1 MMPISLP
8 MFDVREKPQMVERA
22 FLIGVYF
29 DRAEADEAESLL
41 VELGELVG
49 TLGIGVVGTA
59 CVFVRDRNIRY
70 LTGTGKCTELIEQAK
85 ELEADCI
92 VFDNELAP
100 MQQRTW
106 EEESGVT
113 VIDREEVILD
123 IFKMRAQTKEA
134 RLQVELARMEYSLPR
149 LARMWSHLDRQR
161 GAAGGGKGGG
171 GAARGEGE
179 QQIEVDR
186 RLARKRIDRVK
197 RELEAVR
204 QNRETQRKQRTD
216 TGIPHAAIV
225 GYTNAGKSS
234 LLNKL
239 AGSEVLAEDK
249 LFATLD
255 PTTRRVQ
262 LPDGQPLLMTDT
274 VGFVRNLPHRLVE
287 AFKATLEEAV
297 LADFLIHVLD
307 ASAERI
313 YEFYQTTVDVL
324 AELGAGD
331 KPTVVVLNKCDLLF
345 DDPDRLHELKA
356 HFNGAA
362 VFISVHSG
370 EGLDDLVNRLNDLLV
385 DRVAKLRLRIPQSR
399 QDLVALLHRE
409 GKILATDYE
418 GNDVLLTAVVPNAL
432 RHQFEEFVEMQAE
445 KTRAAGASA

>member
-1 MMPISLP
+1 
-8 MFDVREKPQMVERA
+8 MFDVRDKPQMVERA

-29 DRAEADEAESLL
+29 DRTEAEDAESLL
-41 VELGELVG
+41 IELAELVG
-49 TLGIGVVGTA
+49 TLGIGVIGQA
-59 CVFVRDRNIRY
+59 CVHVRDRNTRY
-70 LTGTGKCTELIEQAK
+70 LTGSGKCQELIEAAK
-85 ELEADCI
+85 DLEADCI
-92 VFDNELAP
+92 VFDNELSP
-100 MQQRTW
+100 MQQRAW
-106 EEESGVT
+106 EEESGIT

-134 RLQVELARMEYSLPR
+134 RLQVELARMQYSLPR
-149 LARMWSHLDRQR
+149 LARMWGHLDRQR

-186 RLARKRIDRVK
+186 RLARKRIDRTK

-239 AGSEVLAEDK
+239 AGAEVLAEDK

-255 PTTRRVQ
+255 PTTRRIQ
-262 LPDGQPLLMTDT
+262 LPDGQPLLLTDT

-297 LADFLIHVLD
+297 LSDFLIHVLD
-307 ASAERI
+307 ASAPRV
-313 YEFYQTTVDVL
+313 YDFYQTTVDVL

-331 KPTVVVLNKCDLLF
+331 KQTVVVLNKTDLLD
-345 DDPDRLHELKA
+345 DDPDRLHELKT
-356 HFNGAA
+356 HFGDRA
-362 VFISVHSG
+362 VFVSVHSG
-370 EGLDDLVNRLNDLLV
+370 EGLDRLIDQLHDLLV
-385 DRVAKLRLRIPQSR
+385 DRITKLQLRIPQAR
-399 QDLVALLHRE
+399 QDLVALLHRQ
-409 GKILATDYE
+409 GKILNEEYD
-418 GNDVLLTAVVPNAL
+418 GNDVLVTAVMPHAI
-432 RHQFEEFVEMQAE
+432 RHQFAEFEVPSKPAPPQV
-445 KTRAAGASA
+445 TSS

>member
-1 MMPISLP
+1 

-29 DRAEADEAESLL
+29 DRADAEDAQSLL
-41 VELGELVG
+41 DELGELVG
-49 TLGIGVVGTA
+49 TLGIGVVGSV
-59 CVFVRDRNIRY
+59 CVFVRDRNARY
-70 LTGTGKCTELIEQAK
+70 LTGTGKCAELIAEAK
-85 ELEADCI
+85 QLEADCI

-106 EEESGVT
+106 EKESGIS

-123 IFKMRAQTKEA
+123 IFKMRAQTSEA

-149 LARMWSHLDRQR
+149 LARMWGHLDRQR
-161 GAAGGGKGGG
+161 GGSGGGKGGG
-171 GAARGEGE
+171 AAARGEGE

-186 RLARKRIDRVK
+186 RLARKKIDRVRK
-197 RELEAVR
+197 ELESVR
-204 QNRETQRKQRTD
+204 QTRDTQRKQRTE
-216 TGIPHAAIV
+216 TGLPLAAIV

-239 AGSEVLAEDK
+239 SGSEVLAEDK

-255 PTTRRVQ
+255 PTTRRIQ
-262 LPDGQPLLMTDT
+262 LPDGQPLLLTDT

-307 ASAERI
+307 ASAPRV
-313 YEFYQTTVDVL
+313 YDFYQTTVDVL

-331 KPTVVVLNKCDLLF
+331 KPTIVVLNKIDLLA
-345 DDPDRLHELKA
+345 DDPDRVHELRA
-356 HFNGAA
+356 HFTGDA
-362 VFISVHSG
+362 VFISIHTG
-370 EGLDDLVNRLNDLLV
+370 EGLDALINSLSDQLV
-385 DRVAKLRLRIPQSR
+385 DRVGRMLLRIPQAR

-409 GKILATDYE
+409 GKILKEEYD
-418 GNDVLLTAVVPNAL
+418 GNDVLLTAIVPNAL
-432 RHQFEEFVEMQAE
+432 RYQFTPFADSTAV
-445 KTRAAGASA
+445 AAGDVAVGK